1 MMSYVHKESI
11 MQTQLAKQQ
20 LPQIDQHVRNAAQL
34 CQTSDNVPDALRE
47 CIGELERETGEAAAM
62 VTNEQDDQRI
72 LDCVDHLEELGD
84 RAMQACRQAGNL
96 DTQVQKAVQTAHGAI
111 SELKH
116 RLH

>member
-62 VTNEQDDQRI
+62 VTNEQDDQHI